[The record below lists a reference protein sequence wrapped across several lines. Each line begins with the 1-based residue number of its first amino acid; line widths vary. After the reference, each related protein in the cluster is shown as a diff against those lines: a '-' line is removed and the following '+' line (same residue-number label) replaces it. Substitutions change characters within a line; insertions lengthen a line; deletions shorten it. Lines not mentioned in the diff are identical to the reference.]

1 MKIRHCEKEECIYTR
16 EQAQRFSTISTRST
30 STSSTRSTCSTRV
43 NWHVLVRVIV
53 AVLVVYTV
61 KITVCDSSSVSLI
74 HCEDNCA

>member
-30 STSSTRSTCSTRV
+30 I
-43 NWHVLVRVIV
+43 RVIV

>member
-16 EQAQRFSTISTRST
+16 EQAQRISTISTRST
-30 STSSTRSTCSTRV
+30 I
-43 NWHVLVRVIV
+43 RVIV
-53 AVLVVYTV
+53 AVLVAYTV